1 MEIIKGRLPRGRDRT
16 SDFEFMIQG
25 PMLSKIHLPPLL
37 PYPLQMTGVVEK
49 ITDPGAITMIEAVDG
64 CRILDDVQR

>member
-1 MEIIKGRLPRGRDRT
+1 
-16 SDFEFMIQG
+16 MIQG